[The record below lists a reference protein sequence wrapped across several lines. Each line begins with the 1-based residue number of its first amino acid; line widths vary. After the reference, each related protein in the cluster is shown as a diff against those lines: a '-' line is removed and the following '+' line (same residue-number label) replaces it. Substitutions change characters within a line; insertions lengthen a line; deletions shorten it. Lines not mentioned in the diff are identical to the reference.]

1 MHHSSKYKPK
11 PFTDI
16 FTPDTDINRSKCVRT
31 VPMKVLILGLDRTG
45 TASLRAAM
53 KRLGYLDTYHM
64 TSCLEN
70 PPDAL
75 LWTDALCAKYDGAP
89 RRPFTR
95 RDWDRL
101 LGHCQAV
108 SGWPAAAFAADLIA
122 AYPEAKVVLT
132 TRDVD
137 AWHASALKTVYWR
150 ATDPELG
157 YLSRVDW
164 AAGMY
169 YPLLRKLFDTFFE
182 GDFAGRGKEVFRRH
196 CEEVRRLVPGDRLL
210 EYQVTEGWGPLC
222 KFLGEPVPEH
232 AAFPNVNDDEEFVRQ
247 SRRRNR
253 DQMRNVAFR
262 ILVWL
267 LVMLFA
273 IGLVCRVFNV
283 GRVVYTL
290 AVPLGY
296 DVSQL

>member
-1 MHHSSKYKPK
+1 
-11 PFTDI
+11 
-16 FTPDTDINRSKCVRT
+16 
-31 VPMKVLILGLDRTG
+31 
-45 TASLRAAM
+45 
-53 KRLGYLDTYHM
+53 
-64 TSCLEN
+64 
-70 PPDAL
+70 
-75 LWTDALCAKYDGAP
+75 
-89 RRPFTR
+89 
-95 RDWDRL
+95 
-101 LGHCQAV
+101 
-108 SGWPAAAFAADLIA
+108 
-122 AYPEAKVVLT
+122 
-132 TRDVD
+132 
-137 AWHASALKTVYWR
+137 
-150 ATDPELG
+150 
-157 YLSRVDW
+157 
-164 AAGMY
+164 MY

-182 GDFAGRGKEVFRRH
+182 GDFAGRGKDVFRRH
-196 CEEVRRLVPGDRLL
+196 CEEVRRLVPADRLL

-232 AAFPNVNDDEEFVRQ
+232 AAFPNVNDDEEFVRR

-296 DVSQL
+296 EVAQL